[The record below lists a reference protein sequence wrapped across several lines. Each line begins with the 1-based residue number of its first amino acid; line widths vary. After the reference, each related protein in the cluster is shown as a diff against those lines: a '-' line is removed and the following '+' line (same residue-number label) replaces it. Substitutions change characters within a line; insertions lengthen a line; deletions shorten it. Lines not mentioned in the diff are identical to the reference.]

1 MYYKEK
7 KENKNKLKESDVKY
21 CTCYYFD
28 DIIKTEDFDKILID
42 EKSYE
47 NMVVYN
53 ILYEILIDSN
63 PLRVRFNK
71 IEGFIRVYNRT
82 RYLKLFGSQK
92 YFSIYNRIRD
102 IS

>member
-71 IEGFIRVYNRT
+71 IEGFIRVYKRT
-82 RYLKLFGSQK
+82 R
-92 YFSIYNRIRD
+92 
-102 IS
+102 

>member
-21 CTCYYFD
+21 FTCYYFD

-82 RYLKLFGSQK
+82 R
-92 YFSIYNRIRD
+92 
-102 IS
+102 

>member
-21 CTCYYFD
+21 FTCYYFD

-71 IEGFIRVYNRT
+71 IEGFIRVYKRT
-82 RYLKLFGSQK
+82 R
-92 YFSIYNRIRD
+92 
-102 IS
+102 